1 MKYFEF
7 KTSTGTFNSND
18 FGILI
23 NKIERPLLPPI
34 STQSLVVGKRAG
46 AYLLASVL
54 EPLIITVD
62 ITMMANQ
69 TDQELRENVRELAGI
84 LFVDNGK
91 GELTFSDEPNRFYKA
106 QLTADSDLESVASM
120 GEGTLQFMMG
130 EPYAFST
137 TEKTATISTST
148 TVINNGTI
156 PTYPYFRLTTGVEVY
171 DIFLSNDTTGESML
185 LLGALAPNLPIII
198 DHERNLIY
206 SENTGT
212 GLMHLL
218 DLNSDFF
225 ALQKGSNII
234 TLGQNYGGQVTLEM
248 FYRERFL

>member
-7 KTSTGTFNSND
+7 TTSAGTFNSKD

-34 STQSLVVGKRAG
+34 STQSLVVGKKAG
-46 AYLLASVL
+46 AYLLANVL
-54 EPLIITVD
+54 EPLVITVD
-62 ITMMANQ
+62 ITIMNSE
-69 TDQELRENVRELAGI
+69 TDQELRESIRQLASI

-91 GELTFSDEPNRFYKA
+91 GELLFSDEPNRFYKA

-120 GEGTLQFMMG
+120 GEGTLQFLMG
-130 EPYAFST
+130 EPYAFSV
-137 TEKTATISTST
+137 TEKSATISTST
-148 TVINNGTI
+148 TVSNNGTI
-156 PTYPYFRLTTGVEVY
+156 ETYPYFRLTTGIEIY
-171 DIFLSNDTTGESML
+171 DFYLKNDTTGENIL
-185 LLGALAPNLPIII
+185 LLGAIAPNLPIII

-206 SENTGT
+206 SENTNT

-225 ALQKGSNII
+225 ALKKGSNKIS
-234 TLGQNYGGQVTLEM
+234 LGQNYSGQVSLQM